1 MSVILVS
8 ICLLSISS
16 VRIIDSFAVKTRS
29 LYSKTFFLHLTPNNI
44 DGVTDSIDEVHDSIS
59 TAKVL
64 KNGVVLLAQPTEF
77 NHFLT
82 KSAVFV
88 YDFGTGRGSK
98 GVILERATAFS
109 MGETSPNSGPFNPNT
124 LYLGGEDG

>member
-1 MSVILVS
+1 MSVILVTA
-8 ICLLSISS
+8 CLLSLSF
-16 VRIIDSFAVKTRS
+16 VRNIDSFSTKS
-29 LYSKTFFLHLTPNNI
+29 FHSKTFSLYNNI
-44 DGVTDSIDEVHDSIS
+44 NGAIDSVDEVHESIS
-59 TAKVL
+59 SAKIL
-64 KNGVVLLAQPTEF
+64 KTGVVLLAQPTEF